1 MRVKPIAF
9 GILIVTLFAGTVGVA
24 MAAGAW
30 QTTRRS
36 ASGSGT
42 GTGPGTE
49 VPATITDVTEIKG
62 WMPIGDV
69 ASATGVPLAEILAAF
84 DLPADTPATTPV
96 KDLESD
102 LFSVANLRSWLA
114 ERAGGT
120 SAGDTTVPGAG
131 SGTPASTTTPA
142 P

>member
-9 GILIVTLFAGTVGVA
+9 GILTIALFAGTVGVA

-30 QTTRRS
+30 QTTGRS
-36 ASGSGT
+36 ASGAGSGS

-49 VPATITDVTEIKG
+49 VPATIANVADIKG

-69 ASATGVPLAEILAAF
+69 AEATGIDLAEILAAF
-84 DLPADTPATTPV
+84 ELPADTPPTTPL

-102 LFSVANLRSWLA
+102 LFSVTNLRTWLSGRSA
-114 ERAGGT
+114 SSSSVSAPDGT
-120 SAGDTTVPGAG
+120 VSP
-131 SGTPASTTTPA
+131 
-142 P
+142 